1 MVRHYSFTTFLKYNF
16 CERYFV
22 IVLYVLFLFL
32 SFIAKGLSMCRLGGE
47 TALSPLPKGK
57 VFAMIAKFTMH
68 SEIAAPL
75 FLIQTTSF
83 CIIPI
88 LSLL

>member
-1 MVRHYSFTTFLKYNF
+1 
-16 CERYFV
+16 
-22 IVLYVLFLFL
+22 
-32 SFIAKGLSMCRLGGE
+32 MCWLGGE

-83 CIIPI
+83 CIITI
-88 LSLL
+88 FSLLESYIFGIFGISHLLYGYIIQLIAFCNPNF